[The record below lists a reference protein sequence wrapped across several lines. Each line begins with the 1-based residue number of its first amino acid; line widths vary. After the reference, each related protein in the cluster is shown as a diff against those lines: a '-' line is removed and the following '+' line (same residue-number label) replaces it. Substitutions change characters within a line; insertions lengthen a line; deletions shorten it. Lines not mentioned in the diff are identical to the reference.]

1 MRATLWCNLHNKL
14 PTVIAKAP
22 EPMAPTTVSVLL
34 VKLLIRITAMMA
46 TMVSTTEA
54 TCKEMVTM
62 VSMTEATCKEMVTTV
77 PVREDIRRTVT
88 VRLPLGHSGL
98 TAIPQQK
105 TIILAHPLI
114 LAFTS
119 LLTPHHAI
127 IILRRPFPTVT
138 QTGLNGGKETAEPL
152 YMQPRVLLTCTTS
165 APQHW
170 RNPA

>member
-34 VKLLIRITAMMA
+34 VKLLIRITAMM
-46 TMVSTTEA
+46 VSTTEA
-54 TCKEMVTM
+54 TCN
-62 VSMTEATCKEMVTTV
+62 EMVTTV

-88 VRLPLGHSGL
+88 LRPPLGHSGL

-105 TIILAHPLI
+105 TIILAHPPI
-114 LAFTS
+114 LASTS

-127 IILRRPFPTVT
+127 ILIRRPFPTVT
-138 QTGLNGGKETAEPL
+138 KTGPNGGKETAERLSMPL
-152 YMQPRVLLTCTTS
+152 AVLLTCTTS
-165 APQHW
+165 AHQRW
-170 RNPA
+170 TNPVSL